1 MTIKDWEKV
10 GENMDQ
16 KRTNIRWYFAIAFFI
31 IGVIAYMDRS
41 NISIIAGPMMEDLH
55 LNKTQFGLLA
65 SFFSLGYALMQVP
78 SGFLAE
84 KFGSKK
90 MLTIALVWWSAFTIL
105 TGVVKNHGMLYAVR
119 FLFGIGEAPMDPS
132 DAVFNTNGMA
142 KGGKGR
148 GGRAL

>member
-1 MTIKDWEKV
+1 MVISRETIGHMMTCNFREKV
-10 GENMDQ
+10 WRVYGRE
-16 KRTNIRWYFAIAFFI
+16 KIKHKVVLCIAFFI

-55 LNKTQFGLLA
+55 MNKTQFGLLA

-90 MLTIALVWWSAFTIL
+90 C
-105 TGVVKNHGMLYAVR
+105 
-119 FLFGIGEAPMDPS
+119 
-132 DAVFNTNGMA
+132 
-142 KGGKGR
+142 
-148 GGRAL
+148 

>member
-1 MTIKDWEKV
+1 MKE
-10 GENMDQ
+10 

-41 NISIIAGPMMEDLH
+41 NISIIAGPMMEDLN

-90 MLTIALVWWSAFTIL
+90 LKCKVLIF
-105 TGVVKNHGMLYAVR
+105 
-119 FLFGIGEAPMDPS
+119 
-132 DAVFNTNGMA
+132 
-142 KGGKGR
+142 
-148 GGRAL
+148 

>member
-84 KFGSKK
+84 KFGSK
-90 MLTIALVWWSAFTIL
+90 
-105 TGVVKNHGMLYAVR
+105 
-119 FLFGIGEAPMDPS
+119 
-132 DAVFNTNGMA
+132 
-142 KGGKGR
+142 
-148 GGRAL
+148 